1 MVKYFTMKFFFFL
14 RLRHALNVVRDSRK
28 PNDVDRYDCRESS
41 TEKNTHASCRKL
53 KSEKRLPA

>member
-1 MVKYFTMKFFFFL
+1 MVKYFTMKFIL
-14 RLRHALNVVRDSRK
+14 RLRHALNVVESRK

-41 TEKNTHASCRKL
+41 TEKNTLASCRKL